1 MQREI
6 IKCYM
11 IDVNSVKTMSLH
23 IFRSRFGI
31 PTKFSNQFTFAVNS
45 QFSKKIL
52 HEDESKFKLSE
63 ALLNFMEVVR
73 NNKRRN
79 RNGESKEQTFK
90 LYLFLEPYAIAPKFE
105 SRK

>member
-1 MQREI
+1 
-6 IKCYM
+6 M

-45 QFSKKIL
+45 MFSKKIP
-52 HEDESKFKLSE
+52 HDDESKFKLSE
-63 ALLNFMEVVR
+63 ALLNFMEVV
-73 NNKRRN
+73 NNSKRRN

>member
-1 MQREI
+1 
-6 IKCYM
+6 M
-11 IDVNSVKTMSLH
+11 IDVKSVKTMSLH
-23 IFRSRFGI
+23 VFRSRFGI

-45 QFSKKIL
+45 QFSKKIP

-63 ALLNFMEVVR
+63 ALLNFMEVVS
-73 NNKRRN
+73 NNNRRRN
-79 RNGESKEQTFK
+79 RNGESKEQTLK